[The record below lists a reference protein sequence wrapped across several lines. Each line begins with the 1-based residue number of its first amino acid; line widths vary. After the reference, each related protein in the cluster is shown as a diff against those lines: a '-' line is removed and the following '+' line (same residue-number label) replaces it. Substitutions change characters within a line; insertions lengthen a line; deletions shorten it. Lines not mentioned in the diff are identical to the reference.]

1 MTKAVLVTGGAGYIG
16 SHACKA
22 LARAGYLP
30 VVFDDLSAG
39 HERAVKWGPLVL
51 GNLLDLAALDG
62 VITRNDPVAVMHFAG
77 CTYVGE
83 SVEDPAK
90 YYRNNVVGTFN
101 LLNAM
106 RRAKIGKIVYSSS
119 CTVYGDTGETRLDE
133 TYPVAPISPYGRT
146 KLAAERM
153 IADFATAYGMSYMS
167 LRYFNAAGADPD
179 GEIGEDHNPE
189 PHLVP
194 RLISAALGHEPE
206 VRIFGTDYPTPDG
219 TCVRDYVHVTDLAE
233 AHIRALKRLDGDDA
247 PTVVNLGAG
256 RGASVRQVIDAV
268 SCIAGS
274 PLPVR
279 DAPRRDGDPAFL
291 VADIGL
297 AKSALAW
304 SPGLSNLA
312 QIVRTAWSWHSNADT
327 EKTPNCV

>member
-1 MTKAVLVTGGAGYIG
+1 MKV
-16 SHACKA
+16 AC
-22 LARAGYLP
+22 
-30 VVFDDLSAG
+30 
-39 HERAVKWGPLVL
+39 
-51 GNLLDLAALDG
+51 
-62 VITRNDPVAVMHFAG
+62 
-77 CTYVGE
+77 
-83 SVEDPAK
+83 
-90 YYRNNVVGTFN
+90 
-101 LLNAM
+101 
-106 RRAKIGKIVYSSS
+106 
-119 CTVYGDTGETRLDE
+119 ET
-133 TYPVAPISPYGRT
+133 AFG
-146 KLAAERM
+146 
-153 IADFATAYGMSYMS
+153 
-167 LRYFNAAGADPD
+167 LR
-179 GEIGEDHNPE
+179 DH
-189 PHLVP
+189 V
-194 RLISAALGHEPE
+194 S
-206 VRIFGTDYPTPDG
+206 IFGSDYPTPDG

-279 DAPRRDGDPAFL
+279 DAPRRDGDPAYL

-327 EKTPNCV
+327 EKTPNFV